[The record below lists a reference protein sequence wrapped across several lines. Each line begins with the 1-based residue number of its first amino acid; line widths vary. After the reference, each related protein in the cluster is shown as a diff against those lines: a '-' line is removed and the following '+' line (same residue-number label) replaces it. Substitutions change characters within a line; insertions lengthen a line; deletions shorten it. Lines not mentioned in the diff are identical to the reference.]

1 MIPTIDKEFQSLIPP
16 LSDTEFEQLERNIL
30 AEGIRDALVVWR
42 GIVLDGHNRFAIAQ
56 AHGMDYKTAE
66 IDLPDRNAGAMWIV
80 RNQLGRRNLTPQQSS
95 YLRGKWYAQ
104 DKKTVGKPAGII
116 LDQNDPISTAERIAK
131 ETGVSAPTIKR
142 DAEYAAAVDKIAEIA
157 GDDARRAILSS
168 EVRMTKK
175 DVKYAADLAADAP
188 ELIPQI
194 ASGDLTIPQA
204 KRELKERK
212 REAQRESNREL
223 VESAPPI
230 TALPNVRYQTIVL
243 DPPWDWG
250 DEGDCDQ
257 LGRARPTYD
266 TMPFAEILALP
277 IAELTE
283 KDAHIYL
290 WITNRS
296 LPKGFQLLDAWGFRY
311 ITALTWCKPHFGMG
325 NYFRGSTEHVLFGVR
340 GSLPLLRKDVGTWFA
355 AQRPGRHSG
364 KPDEFYELVQSC
376 SPGPWLE
383 MFARQERPGWVS
395 WGAEV

>member
-1 MIPTIDKEFQSLIPP
+1 MSE
-16 LSDTEFEQLERNIL
+16 
-30 AEGIRDALVVWR
+30 ALTF
-42 GIVLDGHNRFAIAQ
+42 H
-56 AHGMDYKTAE
+56 
-66 IDLPDRNAGAMWIV
+66 
-80 RNQLGRRNLTPQQSS
+80 
-95 YLRGKWYAQ
+95 
-104 DKKTVGKPAGII
+104 
-116 LDQNDPISTAERIAK
+116 
-131 ETGVSAPTIKR
+131 
-142 DAEYAAAVDKIAEIA
+142 EYADIFP
-157 GDDARRAILSS
+157 ILPL
-168 EVRMTKK
+168 EELDT
-175 DVKYAADLAADAP
+175 LAADIKANGLLESITLYEGKILDGRNRWLACASTAVEPRFLQYTGDDPLGFVVSKNLHRRHLGETQRMVVAARLANMPGHRPSKSADLPTSQFSQADAAMLLNVSERGVRSVKAIEREAP
-188 ELIPQI
+188 DLLPKMESGELT
-194 ASGDLTIPQA
+194 ANA
-204 KRELKERK
+204 AMREVKERK

-296 LPKGFQLLDAWGFRY
+296 LPKGFQLLEAWGFRY